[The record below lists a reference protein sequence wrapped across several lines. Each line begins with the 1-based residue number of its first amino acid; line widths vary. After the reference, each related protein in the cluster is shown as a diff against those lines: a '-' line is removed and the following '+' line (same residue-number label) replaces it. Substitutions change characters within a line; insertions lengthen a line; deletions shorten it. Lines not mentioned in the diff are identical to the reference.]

1 MRLPWL
7 TFGLFNSFSLNFG
20 ALGFACFGV
29 FGALVEDALDGKD
42 DFGKVG
48 GRPAGETRNK
58 RFNH

>member
-7 TFGLFNSFSLNFG
+7 TFGVLSI
-20 ALGFACFGV
+20 FAGYFLAFRLVLCPI
-29 FGALVEDALDGKD
+29 VEDALDGED

-48 GRPAGETRNK
+48 AGPAGETRNK